1 MNRADTASGTTY
13 TTGSGR
19 CGAARSK
26 PVPPE
31 ITSATN
37 SSVNQGQTMKKQET
51 EMSVESA
58 LYFAAWAGV
67 FMVGAGVFGVI
78 GALFW
83 AFDPRQVQERDE

>member
-1 MNRADTASGTTY
+1 M
-13 TTGSGR
+13 
-19 CGAARSK
+19 
-26 PVPPE
+26 
-31 ITSATN
+31 TN

-67 FMVGAGVFGVI
+67 IMVGAGVIGVI

-83 AFDPRQVQERDE
+83 AFDPRAVKEGDE